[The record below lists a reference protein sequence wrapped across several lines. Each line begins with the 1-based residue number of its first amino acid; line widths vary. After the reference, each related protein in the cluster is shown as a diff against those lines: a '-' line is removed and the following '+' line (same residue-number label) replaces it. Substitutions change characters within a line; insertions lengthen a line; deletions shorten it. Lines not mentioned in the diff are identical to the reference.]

1 MGNSPSHSAALD
13 NGTAGQEEQLPGS
26 VYNPFDGEAS
36 ARVNFPAFPDAIQIV
51 TGSPDS
57 GPSIDALAS
66 MYPVDFPPR

>member
-13 NGTAGQEEQLPGS
+13 NGPVCREEQLPGS

-36 ARVNFPAFPDAIQIV
+36 ARVNFPSFSDAIQIA
-51 TGSPDS
+51 TGGPDS

-66 MYPVDFPPR
+66 MYPIDFPPR